1 MQKGHVRANARRAGV
16 HGIQSMTYSRILGGR
31 SRNKDGSMTKWNE
44 KWIFSH
50 NMERKLING
59 MQWWHRFRDTSSDA
73 GQSWT
78 KWVKNELVYLFS
90 MRICEYVLDM
100 SIREDRLDRLP
111 YRQSC
116 SGQKPIKPEQAGLR
130 LNLWFLFPLFLLST
144 SMTSRVL
151 KGKTRQLV
159 QFIDKRV
166 LVISKPPGVLSQLK
180 GGSSGED
187 ATVCLIP
194 RMLFFGVTLF

>member
-1 MQKGHVRANARRAGV
+1 
-16 HGIQSMTYSRILGGR
+16 
-31 SRNKDGSMTKWNE
+31 
-44 KWIFSH
+44 
-50 NMERKLING
+50 
-59 MQWWHRFRDTSSDA
+59 
-73 GQSWT
+73 
-78 KWVKNELVYLFS
+78 
-90 MRICEYVLDM
+90 
-100 SIREDRLDRLP
+100 
-111 YRQSC
+111 
-116 SGQKPIKPEQAGLR
+116 
-130 LNLWFLFPLFLLST
+130 
-144 SMTSRVL
+144 MTSRVL